1 MFSKIKL
8 FLSVMI
14 MVNWKIKI
22 LPFAITAFTACETNN
37 NASLQQSRADTKSDT
52 HSFVSKNFLFDNTKA
67 ETAGNADWVIDED
80 NGLVKRLPT
89 PSQENINASSPET
102 YWTGALSSWAIALVK
117 LKQHVETLQENGHI
131 TYGDATNTQ
140 DLSHYNVFI
149 IDEPNIRF
157 TDDEKT
163 AILNFVKNGGGLFM
177 ISDHD
182 HSDRNN
188 DGWDSPAIW
197 NDLMNNNSIQ
207 KDPFGFYIYLTNI
220 SGTSSN
226 VTTDVNP
233 ITQGSQGEVS
243 SLQFNNGATI
253 TLTSSAAKGL
263 FWMKN
268 YPQNSVRVMAV
279 YSTFGKGRIVGI
291 GDSSPADD
299 GTGAKDN
306 KLHNGWTSLRNSHS
320 NFFMNAS
327 LWLAKLQ

>member
-1 MFSKIKL
+1 MNRVSFL
-8 FLSVMI
+8 FVAF
-14 MVNWKIKI
+14 I
-22 LPFAITAFTACETNN
+22 LFASCGSDENTSTQNN
-37 NASLQQSRADTKSDT
+37 FADTSA
-52 HSFVSKNFLFDNTKA
+52 KNGQTGAKKFLFDNTKA

-80 NGLVKRLPT
+80 NGLAKRLPT
-89 PSQENINASSPET
+89 PPQENITASTPET
-102 YWTGALSSWAIALVK
+102 YWTGALSSWGVALVK
-117 LKQHVETLQENGHI
+117 LKQHVETLQENSHI
-131 TYGDATNTQ
+131 TYGDSKNAQ

-149 IDEPNIRF
+149 VDEPNIRF
-157 TDDEKT
+157 TDNEKT
-163 AILNFVKNGGGLFM
+163 AIINFVKNGGGLFM

-220 SGTSSN
+220 SGISSN
-226 VTTDVNP
+226 ITKDVNP
-233 ITQGSQGEVS
+233 ITEGAQGEVS

-253 TLTSSAAKGL
+253 TLTLSAAKGL
-263 FWMKN
+263 CWLKD
-268 YPQNSVRVMAV
+268 YPQNNIRVMAA
-279 YSTFGKGRIVGI
+279 YSMYGKGRIVVI

-306 KLHNGWTSLRNSHS
+306 KLHNGWTALNNSHS

>member
-1 MFSKIKL
+1 M
-8 FLSVMI
+8 
-14 MVNWKIKI
+14 
-22 LPFAITAFTACETNN
+22 
-37 NASLQQSRADTKSDT
+37 
-52 HSFVSKNFLFDNTKA
+52 
-67 ETAGNADWVIDED
+67 
-80 NGLVKRLPT
+80 
-89 PSQENINASSPET
+89 
-102 YWTGALSSWAIALVK
+102 
-117 LKQHVETLQENGHI
+117 KQHVETLQENGRI
-131 TYGDATNTQ
+131 TYGDAKNTQ
-140 DLSHYNVFI
+140 DLSHYNVFV

-163 AILNFVKNGGGLFM
+163 AIINFIKNGGGLFM

-226 VTTDVNP
+226 VTIDVNP
-233 ITQGSQGEVS
+233 ITQGSQGEVT

-253 TLTSSAAKGL
+253 TLTSSIAKGL
-263 FWMKN
+263 FWMQN
-268 YPQNSVRVMAV
+268 YPQNNIRVMAA
-279 YSTFGKGRIVGI
+279 YSTFGKGRIVVM

-299 GTGAKDN
+299 GTGAKDK
-306 KLHNGWTSLRNSHS
+306 KLHKDWTGLGNNHS

>member
-1 MFSKIKL
+1 M
-8 FLSVMI
+8 
-14 MVNWKIKI
+14 
-22 LPFAITAFTACETNN
+22 
-37 NASLQQSRADTKSDT
+37 
-52 HSFVSKNFLFDNTKA
+52 
-67 ETAGNADWVIDED
+67 
-80 NGLVKRLPT
+80 
-89 PSQENINASSPET
+89 
-102 YWTGALSSWAIALVK
+102 
-117 LKQHVETLQENGHI
+117 ETLQENGRI
-131 TYGDATNTQ
+131 SYGDAKNTQ
-140 DLSHYNVFI
+140 DLSHYNVFVV
-149 IDEPNIRF
+149 DEPNIRF

-163 AILNFVKNGGGLFM
+163 AIINFVKSGGGLFM

-226 VTTDVNP
+226 VTTDINP

-263 FWMKN
+263 FWIKD
-268 YPQNSVRVMAV
+268 YSQNNIRVMAA
-279 YSTFGKGRIVGI
+279 YSTFGKGRIVVI

-299 GTGAKDN
+299 GTGAKDK
-306 KLHNGWTSLRNSHS
+306 KLHNGWTSLGNNHS
-320 NFFMNAS
+320 NFFINAS
-327 LWLAKLQ
+327 LYLAKLR

>member
-1 MFSKIKL
+1 MVKYNIKIKTLL
-8 FLSVMI
+8 FVLI
-14 MVNWKIKI
+14 G
-22 LPFAITAFTACETNN
+22 FASCQTKNN
-37 NASLQQSRADTKSDT
+37 TTQQSIADVKDNLYASN
-52 HSFVSKNFLFDNTKA
+52 FFLFDNTKA

-80 NGLVKRLPT
+80 NGLAKRLPT
-89 PSQENINASSPET
+89 PPQENINTSTPET
-102 YWTGALSSWAIALVK
+102 YWTDALSSWGIELVK
-117 LKQHVETLQENGHI
+117 LKQHVETLQENNRI
-131 TYGDATNTQ
+131 TYGDSKNAQ

-149 IDEPNIRF
+149 VDEPNIRF

-163 AILNFVKNGGGLFM
+163 AIINFVKNGGGLFM

-207 KDPFGFYIYLTNI
+207 KDLFGFNIYLTNI

-226 VTTDVNP
+226 VTKNVNP
-233 ITQGSQGEVS
+233 ITQGLQGEVS

-253 TLTSSAAKGL
+253 TLTSPVAKGL
-263 FWMKN
+263 FWMN
-268 YPQNSVRVMAV
+268 DYPQNNMRVMAA
-279 YSTFGKGRIVGI
+279 YSTFGKGRIVVT

-306 KLHNGWTSLRNSHS
+306 KLHNGWTALNNSHS
-320 NFFMNAS
+320 NFFINAS